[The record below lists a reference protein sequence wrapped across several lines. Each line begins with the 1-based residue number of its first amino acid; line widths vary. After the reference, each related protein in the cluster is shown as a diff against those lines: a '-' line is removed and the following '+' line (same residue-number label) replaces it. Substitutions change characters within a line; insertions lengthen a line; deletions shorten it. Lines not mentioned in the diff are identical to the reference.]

1 MGVRI
6 RFIQNVWRK
15 ARDYVR
21 YDLKEIVLPS
31 SLPDP
36 PGTEV
41 VRKKIPLKTHLQV
54 GGSDC
59 RPALHFDDCFLCLFL
74 YWDSRRPLKIGLQF
88 AHRAMRAVLVA
99 SLEDGMRW
107 K

>member
-1 MGVRI
+1 MGARI

-36 PGTEV
+36 PGTEIV
-41 VRKKIPLKTHLQV
+41 WKKIPLKTHLQV
-54 GGSDC
+54 GGSDGC
-59 RPALHFDDCFLCLFL
+59 PALLIDDCLFL
-74 YWDSRRPLKIGLQF
+74 AFLKLG
-88 AHRAMRAVLVA
+88 
-99 SLEDGMRW
+99 
-107 K
+107 

>member
-21 YDLKEIVLPS
+21 YDLKEIVIPS

-36 PGTEV
+36 PGTEIA
-41 VRKKIPLKTHLQV
+41 RKKIPLKTHLQV
-54 GGSDC
+54 GGSDGF
-59 RPALHFDDCFLCLFL
+59 PMLLIDECFLCLFL
-74 YWDSRRPLKIGLQF
+74 ILG
-88 AHRAMRAVLVA
+88 
-99 SLEDGMRW
+99 
-107 K
+107 